1 MFAPNFKVYRTD
13 VACAGSPGNHF
24 LNLSLA
30 DLEIIIEK
38 SSWISRR
45 ALPAFAHVLN
55 GEIGELDFPADLVF
69 YPRPVRSRL
78 FGRGSAATDRTD
90 NS

>member
-30 DLEIIIEK
+30 DLEIMSK
-38 SSWISRR
+38 GYDTNDSQK
-45 ALPAFAHVLN
+45 
-55 GEIGELDFPADLVF
+55 
-69 YPRPVRSRL
+69 
-78 FGRGSAATDRTD
+78 
-90 NS
+90 